1 VAIQDYPRYSYT
13 DTAAYKRVITDV
25 VSLVDPSDAPFINAI
40 GGLDGG
46 SSKFRFTNGK
56 STLIAWLEDS
66 LVTISTELATN
77 SITST
82 VLTLQVTDGSLF
94 EVGDIIQIDD
104 EQIWISSVATNTL
117 TTTARGWFGTTSTT
131 HASVAYINLVGQAR
145 LEGADSTT
153 KGYPVITTG
162 SNWTQIFHKEIK
174 VSRTMNQVSQ
184 YGVANELA
192 YQCDKSI
199 PEQMRLIERTVLH
212 SFGGNIASSGVAGK
226 MKGLPAFITTNTATG
241 ASLSQAAIDSACM
254 SIYKAGG
261 GSQLIA
267 AVSPEIMLKVKNWY
281 DYYGTTA
288 VPLFTVP
295 RTENT
300 LGMSINN
307 IVTPF
312 GNVALVLDRWTAK
325 PTIAAASSVM
335 PIVDPNNVGMVTL
348 YPFTQEPL
356 AKVGD
361 SERVELV
368 GEFTLAV
375 RQEKTHAF
383 FTAVT

>member
-1 VAIQDYPRYSYT
+1 MTVYDYPRYSYT
-13 DTAAYKRVITDV
+13 DTTAYKRIITDV
-25 VSLVDPSDAPFINAI
+25 VSLIDPSDAPFINAI

-46 SSKFRFTNGK
+46 SGKFRFVNGK

-66 LVTISTELATN
+66 LITITTELATN

-82 VLTLQVTDGSLF
+82 ILTFQVTDGSFF

-104 EQIWISSVATNTL
+104 EQIWVSAVSTNTL
-117 TTTARGWFGTTSTT
+117 TSTARGWFGTTSTT
-131 HASVAYINLVGQAR
+131 HASVAHVYLVGQAR

-153 KGYPVITTG
+153 KGFPAITTG
-162 SNWTQIFHKEIK
+162 SNWTQIFHREIK
-174 VSRTMNQVSQ
+174 VTRTMNNVSQ
-184 YGVANELA
+184 YGVQNELA
-192 YQCDKSI
+192 YQADKVV
-199 PEQMRLIERTVLH
+199 PELMRLLERTVLH
-212 SFGGNIASSGVAGK
+212 SVTGNIASSGVAGK
-226 MKGLPAFITTNTATG
+226 MTGLPGFVTTNTATG
-241 ASLSQAAIDSACM
+241 ASLTQAAIDSACM

-261 GSQLIA
+261 GEQLIA
-267 AVSPEIMLKVKNWY
+267 PVAPEIMLKIKNFY

-295 RTENT
+295 RTETT
-300 LGMSINN
+300 LGMVINN
-307 IVTPF
+307 IQTPF
-312 GNVALVLDRWTAK
+312 SKVALLLDRWCAK

-361 SERVELV
+361 SERVEVV

-375 RQEKTHAF
+375 RQQKSHAF
-383 FTAVT
+383 FSAVT